1 MYLKQLFVAVP
12 AGLFILGGGV
22 ADAGE
27 TIHESSGALGL
38 ERMEASSKG
47 RRGSPLTVH

>member
-27 TIHESSGALGL
+27 TIHESSA
-38 ERMEASSKG
+38 
-47 RRGSPLTVH
+47 PLAWREWKHLPKAEGDAR